1 MRICRA
7 SEDLTPNPSPETIQR
22 VQARG
27 DKVNLMKLMRRLF
40 NRITRLWHF
49 ARPECAVDI
58 RVRQPLFFGAWLVL
72 LAWLILTPNPLA
84 VTGLVTLS
92 SLLLIGYGWTRSLA
106 KRVTTQRELRYS
118 AVQVGDELEELVALD
133 NRSVLPVIWAEFVD
147 RSTAPGYSIS
157 GVRIVGS
164 RKTEQWR
171 MHTSCSQRGVYT
183 LGPWDVR
190 LGDPFGIFE
199 ARQAYRQQTEIVV
212 YPPLAA
218 MPPEIAQQRR
228 AIGDRAPLR
237 QPVSAETINAMS
249 TRPYVMGDALQ
260 RVHWRTSAKH
270 DDLFVKIFEPEAS
283 ATMWLIPDLDATVQL
298 GEGVDSSLEKMI
310 ILTATIA
317 SRLLD
322 QHLAVGV
329 ILDAAHSHTVL
340 PQAGSAHLWTILRA
354 LALAQATPDRPL
366 AQTLIHARSIVSL
379 RDSSVILTPSLE
391 AEWLKVLPHLSG
403 GSRMGGV
410 EAVLLDP
417 LSFGGALGAEGFRAM
432 LAEQGVPTHVVRRLD
447 IRPATGTYGAVRR
460 WEFKTLGT
468 GRVAVVQTPRAA

>member
-1 MRICRA
+1 MIK
-7 SEDLTPNPSPETIQR
+7 R
-22 VQARG
+22 VGR
-27 DKVNLMKLMRRLF
+27 K
-40 NRITRLWHF
+40 ITRLWCF
-49 ARPECAVDI
+49 SRVECDVTL
-58 RVRQPLFFGAWLVL
+58 RVRQPLFLMAWVVL
-72 LAWLILTPNPLA
+72 LAWLIFMPNPLA
-84 VTGLVTLS
+84 VTGLVTLG

-106 KRVTTQRELRYS
+106 KRVTTQRVLRYS

-133 NRSVLPVIWAEFVD
+133 NRSLLPVIWAEFVD
-147 RSTAPGYSIS
+147 QSTAPGYSIS
-157 GVRIVGS
+157 GVRVVGS

-171 MHTSCSQRGVYT
+171 LHTSCSQRGVYT
-183 LGPWDVR
+183 LGPWEVR

-199 ARQAYRQQTEIVV
+199 TRQAYRQQTEIVV

-218 MPPEIAQQRR
+218 LPPEIAQQRR

-237 QPVSAETINAMS
+237 QPVSADTINAMT
-249 TRPYVMGDALQ
+249 TRPYIMGDALQ

-270 DDLFVKIFEPEAS
+270 DDLFVKVFEPEAS

-298 GEGVDSSLEKMI
+298 GEGADSSLEKMI

-329 ILDAAHSHTVL
+329 MLDAAHSHTVL

-354 LALAQATPDRPL
+354 LALVQATPDRPL

-379 RDSSVILTPSLE
+379 RDSSVILTPSLD
-391 AEWLKVLPHLSG
+391 AEWLKALSHLSG

-410 EAVLLDP
+410 EVVLLDP
-417 LSFGGALGAEGFRAM
+417 LSFGGALGAEGFRSM
-432 LAEQGVPTHVVRRLD
+432 LAEQGVPAHVVRQQD
-447 IRPATGTYGAVRR
+447 IRPATGTYGDVRR

-468 GRVAVVQTPRAA
+468 GRVAVMQTPRAA